1 MALVDPNIAMSY
13 RGIEVPNQLAQYGQV
28 QQIQAAQRQNRLAD
42 AQMAE
47 YERKQNDF
55 NRLRALD
62 PSATGYINEVMR
74 IDPQL
79 GSELSLRQQQRTT
92 AERQAASA
100 ESEIRGKNLSV
111 WQSLARD
118 AAQTP
123 SDDVLRMLARQSVS
137 LGVADEATAEERYR
151 QIFALAPADRAKALS
166 QFGAAAAVPN
176 KPTPAETE
184 EIVMRLQDPNL
195 PPPLRQ
201 ALQSRLT
208 MLTTREPK
216 KPEEPKDDLRKV
228 VAFRETDAAG
238 NVTLINK
245 FGEVITP
252 SAPVKGK
259 PSATFEKTTA
269 QRKQMII
276 TAKNGRTVVAAA
288 GNAGNIAHH
297 LLHQPT
303 VTDTLFTWFVN
314 NSSNSIYIE
323 LWADTADLRNVKFSL
338 GSDALNPIYFNVAQ
352 DQWMGING
360 NVGVLRNDSLMSFTG
375 NRLARY
381 QTYGQLIGNKYSF
394 IFYILPDSTFNY
406 FRLMSTG
413 NGKFDVWSFDMID
426 YGLPAPGTYPNISN
440 YVLPDYNKT
449 ICSSF
454 QASDKVITV
463 GQYVNRNNYIDYN
476 GNLQTFPTT
485 EGALAVS
492 SSKGPTRDGRLKPD
506 ITSTGEYTMSALPAS
521 AQAWFI
527 ANQPFKLAYDG
538 KHIRD
543 GGTSSAAPV
552 VAGVAALY
560 FEAFPNASWQD
571 VKNKIMYCSKADQF
585 TGSNLPNNNWG
596 HGKLDAMLVMTGCS
610 AAGTTSLNNLNFSC
624 YPNPSRDIIHLN
636 FKTAAKRTIEI
647 YSVLGTCLNKFET
660 SIQENEITVSKYE
673 NGVYFLQITEGNQTQ
688 TEKLIIQK

>member
-269 QRKQMII
+269 QRKQMVVDLDRAIAELEDVTKPGGLI
-276 TAKNGRTVVAAA
+276 EQSTGSGAGRLVDVAAGFGGYA
-288 GNAGNIAHH
+288 TPGAIAIGK
-297 LLHQPT
+297 LKPISDL
-303 VTDTLFTWFVN
+303 TLKMVPRFEGPQ
-314 NSSNSIYIE
+314 SN
-323 LWADTADLRNVKFSL
+323 ADTKSYAEAAGQLADSSL
-338 GSDALNPIYFNVAQ
+338 PTAIRTAAGKT
-352 DQWMGING
+352 
-360 NVGVLRNDSLMSFTG
+360 VLRIMKS
-375 NRLARY
+375 RR
-381 QTYGQLIGNKYSF
+381 GQFVTSDMAAEGL
-394 IFYILPDSTFNY
+394 DSTAVD
-406 FRLMSTG
+406 ST
-413 NGKFDVWSFDMID
+413 NP
-426 YGLPAPGTYPNISN
+426 L
-440 YVLPDYNKT
+440 
-449 ICSSF
+449 
-454 QASDKVITV
+454 
-463 GQYVNRNNYIDYN
+463 
-476 GNLQTFPTT
+476 
-485 EGALAVS
+485 
-492 SSKGPTRDGRLKPD
+492 LK
-506 ITSTGEYTMSALPAS
+506 
-521 AQAWFI
+521 
-527 ANQPFKLAYDG
+527 
-538 KHIRD
+538 
-543 GGTSSAAPV
+543 
-552 VAGVAALY
+552 
-560 FEAFPNASWQD
+560 
-571 VKNKIMYCSKADQF
+571 
-585 TGSNLPNNNWG
+585 
-596 HGKLDAMLVMTGCS
+596 
-610 AAGTTSLNNLNFSC
+610 
-624 YPNPSRDIIHLN
+624 
-636 FKTAAKRTIEI
+636 
-647 YSVLGTCLNKFET
+647 
-660 SIQENEITVSKYE
+660 
-673 NGVYFLQITEGNQTQ
+673 
-688 TEKLIIQK
+688 